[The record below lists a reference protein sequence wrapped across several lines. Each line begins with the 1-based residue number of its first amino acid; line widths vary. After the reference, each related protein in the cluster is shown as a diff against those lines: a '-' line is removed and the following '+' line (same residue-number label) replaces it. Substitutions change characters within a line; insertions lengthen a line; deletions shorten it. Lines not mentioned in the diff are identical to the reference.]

1 MSRTAFV
8 AKAELAQQL
17 FAGAFLRLI
26 GALFV
31 DRFDDACGRGDLDNV
46 IDTARADWRSIRKE
60 PSPIA
65 PGLLAFKLGAFA
77 AAAGAPVVPSTLR
90 GK

>member
-1 MSRTAFV
+1 MSHTAFV

-17 FAGAFLRLI
+17 FAGAFLRLV
-26 GALFV
+26 GVLFV

-46 IDTARADWRSIRKE
+46 IEAAWVDWRSIRKE

-77 AAAGAPVVPSTLR
+77 AAGAPVVLSTLH